1 MSKLKIRQGDWIIV
15 CDGSKALLLENV
27 GDDKFPNLQTKEV
40 YEQEESGG
48 RDHAADEP
56 GRVHQSVGNARNAV
70 ETDSHDQSERRF
82 LKSLI
87 DRMDAAAIAGKFK
100 SLVVVAPPK
109 ALGMMRQAYTNHVR
123 QALRGEIDKDFV
135 RMPVHEIEKH
145 LIAAQA

>member
-27 GDDKFPNLQTKEV
+27 GDEKFPNLQTKEV
-40 YEQEESGG
+40 YEQESKVREDG
-48 RDHAADEP
+48 ADEP
-56 GRVHQSVGNARNAV
+56 GRVYQSVGNARSAV

-82 LKSLI
+82 LKSLM
-87 DRMDAAAIAGKFK
+87 DRIDAAALAGKFK

-109 ALGMMRQAYTNHVR
+109 ALGMMRQAYTSHVR
-123 QALRGEIDKDFV
+123 QAVRGEIDKDFV

-145 LIAAQA
+145 LTAA

>member
-40 YEQEESGG
+40 YEHEESKG
-48 RDHAADEP
+48 RDQAAGEP
-56 GRVHQSVGNARNAV
+56 GRVHQSMGNTRSAV
-70 ETDSHDQSERRF
+70 ETDPHDSERRF

-87 DRMDAAAIAGKFK
+87 DRMDAAAMAGKFK

-145 LIAAQA
+145 LTAAQA